1 MTETNKTI
9 KRYPTLECSL
19 AMSKAK
25 GNLKFLAESDM
36 ATFTQGEA
44 VIDALNA
51 LQQAYK
57 EFGKVTKELSELR
70 DGLK

>member
-1 MTETNKTI
+1 MTETIKTI

-19 AMSKAK
+19 AMSKAE
-25 GNLKFLAESDM
+25 GNLKFLAQANM

-51 LQQAYK
+51 LQQARK
-57 EFGKVTKELSELR
+57 EFDKVTKELNELR